1 MISKAT
7 RSSSFGA
14 TVGYAVGKE
23 DSEVL
28 EMHNLLIENID
39 WRTATRLMA
48 ATASQARIERPAYHV
63 SISWPEDE
71 VPTDDQMRTVAA
83 RMLERLGLGEH
94 QAVVVRH
101 HNPGRANVHIVANRV
116 HLLHGEE
123 REDGTRNRVWL
134 GWKDYAAREKILR
147 NLERE
152 MGFRLTPGTLHL
164 QAGLP
169 VPGLEQRVGAG
180 DAPTVL
186 PQGVMLPTG
195 TAKAV
200 RRADDWSGPRP
211 RTARQLYRC
220 LEKARAGGPR
230 AQYAIGQVY
239 EAGAGFSRDPGQ
251 ALRWYRA
258 AERQGHA
265 GAAAGVRRLE
275 ALGRGGGM
283 AAISPSPRTPPPV
296 PAMGTGRR
304 GDVQTGIRRPR
315 RLLDPED
322 DRDFG
327 LER

>member
-48 ATASQARIERPAYHV
+48 ATASQAHIERPAYHV

-101 HNPGRANVHIVANRV
+101 RDTACAHVHIVANRV

-134 GWKDYAAREKILR
+134 GWKDYEAREKILR

-186 PQGVMLPTG
+186 PQGVMLPTR
-195 TAKAV
+195 TPPAV

-275 ALGRGGGM
+275 GIGRGGGM

-304 GDVQTGIRRPR
+304 GDGRSGMRRPR

>member
-1 MISKAT
+1 MISKAS

-14 TVGYAVGKE
+14 TVGYAAGKE
-23 DSEVL
+23 DSKVL
-28 EMHNLLIENID
+28 EMRNLLIENID

-123 REDGTRNRVWL
+123 REDGTRNRVWK
-134 GWKDYAAREKILR
+134 GWKDYEALQKILR
-147 NLERE
+147 DLERE
-152 MGFRLTPGTLHL
+152 MGFRATPGTLHL
-164 QAGLP
+164 QAGVR
-169 VPGLEQRVGAG
+169 VPGLEQRVGG
-180 DAPTVL
+180 VPDAL
-186 PQGVMLPTG
+186 PQGVTLPSG
-195 TAKAV
+195 TAKAM

-230 AQYAIGQVY
+230 AQYAMGQVY
-239 EAGAGFSRDPGQ
+239 EAGAGFSRDLGQ

-265 GAAAGVRRLE
+265 GAAASVRRLE
-275 ALGRGGGM
+275 
-283 AAISPSPRTPPPV
+283 
-296 PAMGTGRR
+296 
-304 GDVQTGIRRPR
+304 GIGY
-315 RLLDPED
+315 D
-322 DRDFG
+322 
-327 LER
+327 